1 MDAVGLCKLDIG
13 QHYIDYLAP
22 IGPKSNMGA
31 KMIWVFG
38 HQWQLKPYVQQSS
51 NVWVFLFLVH
61 SYLSK

>member
-13 QHYIDYLAP
+13 QHYIYYLAP

-38 HQWQLKPYVQQSS
+38 HQRQLKPYMQ
-51 NVWVFLFLVH
+51 
-61 SYLSK
+61 